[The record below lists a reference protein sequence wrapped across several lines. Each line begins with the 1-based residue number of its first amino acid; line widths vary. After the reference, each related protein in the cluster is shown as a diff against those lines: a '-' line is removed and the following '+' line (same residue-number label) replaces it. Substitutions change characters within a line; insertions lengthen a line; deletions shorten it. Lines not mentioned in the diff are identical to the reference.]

1 MVDCNLGQAGCDQ
14 TNLLSVM
21 DANKFHDVETTL
33 IFMLGLN
40 VQNLINYPEEISKH
54 LHFPRTSSAVDQ
66 S

>member
-21 DANKFHDVETTL
+21 DANTFHDVETTL

-40 VQNLINYPEEISKH
+40 V
-54 LHFPRTSSAVDQ
+54 
-66 S
+66 